1 MFGESVET
9 SENINMYIFYITAFI
24 VYAVKHTSEM
34 KQQKKLILEKGVN
47 EDLFDIYIIGVWFY
61 LVPPLIELL
70 LNFARKQYYIP
81 AVIFAI
87 YLPII
92 ASLYVPAVIAGSK
105 IYKKFNRGFDYER
118 RIGNKISHTLWIGY
132 GAITIILGIWL
143 IRILSSLF

>member
-1 MFGESVET
+1 
-9 SENINMYIFYITAFI
+9 
-24 VYAVKHTSEM
+24 
-34 KQQKKLILEKGVN
+34 
-47 EDLFDIYIIGVWFY
+47 